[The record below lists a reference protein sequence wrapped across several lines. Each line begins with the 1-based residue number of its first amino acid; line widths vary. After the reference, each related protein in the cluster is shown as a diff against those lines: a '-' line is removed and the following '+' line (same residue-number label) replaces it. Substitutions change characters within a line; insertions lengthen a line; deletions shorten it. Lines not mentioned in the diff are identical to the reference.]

1 MRALAAMSVLCLGLG
16 LGLNTPVFEVV
27 YRLIPGTQ
35 NFRFA
40 ARFAAYPLFALMIA
54 GACEW
59 RHLVASEGHR
69 RGFALGLIVVAMAG
83 IRWRL
88 GPGMADAP
96 WGALTGIGGLALGA
110 GLLFLGGARRFQLA
124 GLIVAV
130 SWMMDMGFAQRLLA
144 PRYGTI
150 TAPGNIRIT
159 PKWRQRHSVKSAG
172 VEPVRVFSQ
181 MRDVKANSG
190 MVDGFSSVGGN
201 VALCSERVW
210 AYLYLVA
217 GSRLP
222 EFQLT
227 FLDRSVQRKGPF
239 PYKGMDIVVG
249 QAANREFFLDQK
261 ASARAWLGTRPISM
275 ENWSEALL
283 RFVRGADPHK
293 VTLVEAD
300 SFSDLGG
307 SHEGRFEPATVTA
320 FSLNRLTVT
329 LPSALTAPRVLVLAE
344 AWYPGWTA
352 RTDKGRRL
360 EIFPVN
366 VWMRGVQVPAGT
378 DSVEFIYRP
387 FSIWLGALISVTA
400 WLVWLKAWR
409 MKRVTNER
417 RTEELRW

>member
-1 MRALAAMSVLCLGLG
+1 
-16 LGLNTPVFEVV
+16 
-27 YRLIPGTQ
+27 
-35 NFRFA
+35 
-40 ARFAAYPLFALMIA
+40 
-54 GACEW
+54 
-59 RHLVASEGHR
+59 
-69 RGFALGLIVVAMAG
+69 
-83 IRWRL
+83 
-88 GPGMADAP
+88 
-96 WGALTGIGGLALGA
+96 
-110 GLLFLGGARRFQLA
+110 
-124 GLIVAV
+124 
-130 SWMMDMGFAQRLLA
+130 
-144 PRYGTI
+144 
-150 TAPGNIRIT
+150 
-159 PKWRQRHSVKSAG
+159 
-172 VEPVRVFSQ
+172 
-181 MRDVKANSG
+181 
-190 MVDGFSSVGGN
+190 
-201 VALCSERVW
+201 
-210 AYLYLVA
+210 LVA

-261 ASARAWLGTRPISM
+261 AISRAWLGTRPISM

-352 RTDKGRRL
+352 RTDNGLRL
-360 EIFPVN
+360 EVFPVN

-387 FSIWLGALISVTA
+387 FSIWVGALISVTA
-400 WLVWLKAWR
+400 WLVWLKAWCL
-409 MKRVTNER
+409 KRVTNER
-417 RTEELRW
+417 RTEELRC